1 MPVTDKIADY
11 LTRIRNAGNAGHKE
25 VLIPTSKL
33 KVAITEILKEQG
45 YITDFEVVD
54 KESIQPQIKISLK
67 YYGGKHVIKE
77 ITRISKPG
85 RRVYVSADHLP
96 RIKNGLGTAII
107 STSQGIMNEKKARKF
122 NIGGEFVCSLY

>member
-11 LTRIRNAGNAGHKE
+11 LTRIRNAGNAGHKN
-25 VLIPTSKL
+25 VAIPSSNL

-45 YITDFEVVD
+45 YITDYEVINEGV
-54 KESIQPQIKISLK
+54 QPQLNIKLRYFEGRHAIRE
-67 YYGGKHVIKE
+67 IK
-77 ITRISKPG
+77 RISKPG

-107 STSQGIMNEKKARKF
+107 STSQGVMNEKQARIN